1 MEKRLARFNEAL
13 SKMTEMLNSG
23 VKPKEQLESMI
34 EVTSQTLGV
43 RGCSLMLLD
52 AGKKRLVPVVVRG
65 LSERYVRKGFIE
77 ADKSLPDV
85 MEGNVVKVTDAAA
98 DSRIQFRELAAEEH
112 IVSIMA
118 VPLRMRGQVAGSLR
132 VYCRTRRE
140 FTPAEEDFLTA
151 VANIAAVVLEMDR
164 LTEERKS
171 AERYAQLQTRP
182 VVTPS
187 LKPRSFAHPSEA
199 EFASLLDFY
208 QIDWVYEPRAFPI
221 QWENSKVTEMFTPDF
236 YLPALDLYIEMT
248 TLKSGSIKEKKRK
261 IRRVMELYPDAKVK
275 LLARRDYDRL
285 LAKYGHGPLAGSKT
299 RGVGRILYSSEQIQT
314 RVRLL
319 AKEISEDYEGRR
331 PLLVGVLR
339 GVFCFAADLMRY
351 MSLPVEIDF
360 MAISYYESQP
370 GSAVRITK
378 DLDVNPEGRDI
389 ILVEDIV
396 DTGLTLG
403 FVLAHLR
410 SRRPASLA
418 VCTLLDKRA
427 SRLAD
432 VTLTYVGFE
441 VPDEFVVGYGLDF
454 REEYRNLPFIALMT
468 EKKGSEATGQS
479 ANRESI

>member
-1 MEKRLARFNEAL
+1 M
-13 SKMTEMLNSG
+13 
-23 VKPKEQLESMI
+23 
-34 EVTSQTLGV
+34 
-43 RGCSLMLLD
+43 
-52 AGKKRLVPVVVRG
+52 
-65 LSERYVRKGFIE
+65 
-77 ADKSLPDV
+77 
-85 MEGNVVKVTDAAA
+85 
-98 DSRIQFRELAAEEH
+98 
-112 IVSIMA
+112 
-118 VPLRMRGQVAGSLR
+118 
-132 VYCRTRRE
+132 
-140 FTPAEEDFLTA
+140 TA

-164 LTEERKS
+164 LTEERK
-171 AERYAQLQTRP
+171 AIERDASVETRP
-182 VVTPS
+182 VVASS
-187 LKPRSFAHPSEA
+187 LRTRSFAHPSEE

-208 QIDWVYEPRAFPI
+208 QIDWVYEPRSFPI
-221 QWENSKVTEMFTPDF
+221 HWENGKVTEMFTPDF

-248 TLKSGSIKEKKRK
+248 TLKSGSTKEKKRK
-261 IRRVMELYPDAKVK
+261 IRRVMDLYPDVKVI

-299 RGVGRILYSSEQIQT
+299 RGIGRILYSSEQIQS

-351 MSLPVEIDF
+351 MNLPVEIDF
-360 MAISYYESQP
+360 MAISYYGSQP
-370 GSAVRITK
+370 GGAVRITK
-378 DLDVNPEGRDI
+378 DLDVNPEGRHI
-389 ILVEDIV
+389 VLVEDIV

-427 SRLAD
+427 SRITD

-454 REEYRNLPFIALMT
+454 REEYRNLPFIALLT
-468 EKKGSEATGQS
+468 EEKDSKSPTPSPDLET
-479 ANRESI
+479 R